1 MRELPNVSTAVVVL
15 LVVVAAGTFMASVP
29 VGGAVLQVAD
39 SDTTTDSPTPTP
51 TATPTTTP
59 TATDTATASPEPS
72 PTGTPTSTASPSDG
86 AQPALADSD
95 VVTEQWDDNLQVLV
109 MNESA
114 VDHDRVQ
121 SIEVRGADMT
131 DELSLHDENIVGQGT
146 IDKPATI
153 EVVVTYTD
161 GTSEVI
167 YEEQFD

>member
-1 MRELPNVSTAVVVL
+1 MRELPSVSTAIVVL
-15 LVVVAAGTFMASVP
+15 LVVVAVGTFVTSVP
-29 VGGAVLQVAD
+29 AGGAVLQVAD
-39 SDTTTDSPTPTP
+39 SDTTTESATATSTPTP
-51 TATPTTTP
+51 TAEP

-72 PTGTPTSTASPSDG
+72 STETQTATAPPSDG

-121 SIEVRGADMT
+121 SLEVRGADMT
-131 DELSLHDENIVGQGT
+131 DELSVHDENIVGQGT
-146 IDKPATI
+146 IDKPVTI